1 MADVKNIV
9 TLGIGAAPGG
19 LVWFFTGGL
28 ESGVEV
34 IGPSIVMTVP
44 YHSHTMSVLTGSHT
58 ISVPVQSRTMS
69 VPRTIGME
77 PE

>member
-1 MADVKNIV
+1 MARKDWI
-9 TLGIGAAPGG
+9 TQGIGAAPGS
-19 LVWFFTGGL
+19 LLYWLNGGL
-28 ESGVEV
+28 GSGIEV

-44 YHSHTMSVLTGSHT
+44 YQSHTMTVLTGSHSM
-58 ISVPVQSRTMS
+58 SVPVQSRTMS